1 MNAPLDLH
9 LDKAAFLQWVEGRE
23 GRWELVG
30 GVPVMQDTGNR
41 RHSDIAE
48 DFADALRDRLPREA
62 WRIRRG
68 NLSVAVGEETRV
80 PDVMVEPRGLAPRS
94 LVSADA
100 VLLCEV
106 LSPSPF
112 DRDFQIKR
120 ELYFRLMSL
129 QAYVVLSQDAP
140 EAWVWQRMVRD
151 GTHGPSGS
159 APAGFPAEAERF
171 EGMEAALR
179 LDHLGVTVPLSEA
192 YRDVVWE

>member
-1 MNAPLDLH
+1 MNAPLDLK
-9 LDKAAFLQWVEGRE
+9 LDKAAFLHWVEGRE

-30 GVPVMQDTGNR
+30 GRPVMQDTGNR

-48 DFADALRDRLPREA
+48 DFADALRSRLAREI

-106 LSPSPF
+106 LSPSSF
-112 DRDFQIKR
+112 DRDFKAKR
-120 ELYFRLMSL
+120 ELYFKLASL
-129 QAYVVLSQDAP
+129 RAYVVLSQDSPA
-140 EAWVWQRMVRD
+140 AWVWQRPGRVD
-151 GTHGPSGS
+151 AGSGLD
-159 APAGFPAEAERF
+159 PAAFPTEAEHF
-171 EGMEAALR
+171 EGMDAAVR
-179 LDHLGVTVPLSEA
+179 LEHLGMTMPLSEV
-192 YRDVVWE
+192 YGDVVWE